1 MEESRPPEMAEKTG
15 YILPVFAAAAACGAL
30 RHLLGGTGEDSD
42 QPIILDLLDGTTA
55 AIALEQVARLDEGTA
70 LAIARS
76 DPGPNL
82 DLTRHT
88 PVWAWVRLSNL
99 AEDGPESAI
108 AIEGGEGIGRQG
120 DGQPAIYRYAREL
133 LEVNLRSLL
142 PPDRAI
148 TVRLILPEGRSL
160 AKRTSN
166 EAFGVIEGLSLL
178 GTQGTVEAHT
188 APERLAEFC
197 EELRAAIAS
206 QPPGE
211 GDVAFCIG
219 SNGRRVAETLGIP
232 AGAIASV
239 GNWLGPL
246 LAAAADAGARSILL
260 LGYHGKLIKLAGGI
274 FNTSSHV
281 ADGKLEILTA
291 AALRHCDEVALLRQL
306 AEIPTIA
313 AAQKLLADHQLDK
326 IVFTDLAER
335 ISARATAY
343 AQKYGTAPGDR
354 PPAIGTWL
362 FDRTGTPVAHDAAA
376 DLILQRLRDRA
387 PHAETN
393 R

>member
-1 MEESRPPEMAEKTG
+1 MAEANLRPPDGASAPG
-15 YILPVFAAAAACGAL
+15 YVLPVFAAAAACGAL
-30 RHLLGGTGEDSD
+30 RHLLTEADENPDLS
-42 QPIILDLLDGTTA
+42 ITLDLLDGTTA
-55 AIALEQVARLDEGTA
+55 AIALEQVARLDGRTA

-88 PVWAWVRLSNL
+88 PVWAWVRLRDRGE
-99 AEDGPESAI
+99 AESVI

-133 LEVNLRSLL
+133 LETNLRSRL
-142 PPDRAI
+142 PPDRAV

-166 EAFGVIEGLSLL
+166 EVFGVIDGLSLL

-188 APERLAEFC
+188 APERLAEFRA
-197 EELRAAIAS
+197 ELETAIAA

-219 SNGRRVAETLGIP
+219 SNGRRVAETLGVP
-232 AGAIASV
+232 SDAIATV

-246 LAAAADAGARSILL
+246 IAAAAAAGARSILL

-291 AALRHCDEVALLRQL
+291 AALAHCDDVALLRQL
-306 AEIPTIA
+306 TTTPTIA

-354 PPAIGTWL
+354 APVIGTWL
-362 FDRTGTPVAHDAAA
+362 FDRTGNPVAHDATA
-376 DLILQRLRDRA
+376 DLLLQRLRDRA
-387 PHAETN
+387 L
-393 R
+393 RS

>member
-1 MEESRPPEMAEKTG
+1 MAEANRRPPDGASTPG
-15 YILPVFAAAAACGAL
+15 YVLPVFAAAAACGAL
-30 RHLLGGTGEDSD
+30 RHLLTGGGGETPDLSVT
-42 QPIILDLLDGTTA
+42 LDLLDGTTA
-55 AIALEQVARLDEGTA
+55 AIALEQVARLDECTA

-88 PVWAWVRLSNL
+88 PVWAWVRRRDRGG
-99 AEDGPESAI
+99 DGPESAI

-133 LEVNLRSLL
+133 LETNLRSRL
-142 PPDRAI
+142 PPDWAV
-148 TVRLILPEGRSL
+148 TVKLILPEGRSL

-188 APERLAEFC
+188 APERLAEFRA
-197 EELRAAIAS
+197 ELETAIAA
-206 QPPGE
+206 QPPGQ
-211 GDVAFCIG
+211 GDVIFCIG
-219 SNGRRVAETLGIP
+219 SNGRRVAETLGVP
-232 AGAIASV
+232 SGAIAVV

-246 LAAAADAGARSILL
+246 IAAAAAAGARSVLL

-291 AALRHCDEVALLRQL
+291 AALAHCDDVALLRQL
-306 AEIPTIA
+306 TTIPTIA
-313 AAQKLLADHQLDK
+313 AAQQFLAAHQLDGV
-326 IVFTDLAER
+326 VFTDLAER

-354 PPAIGTWL
+354 APAIGTWL
-362 FDRTGTPVAHDAAA
+362 FDRTGNPVAHDATA

-387 PHAETN
+387 I
-393 R
+393 RS